1 MKALGH
7 PSWKDRRAPRGHLIG
22 VILFVLFGLIA
33 QGACLP
39 HTHSGVA
46 PGVYNAEHDLTL
58 LAVSG
63 TIAPVPALPSFF
75 VAFLTAAIVYL
86 PAPAAVSIVGLD
98 AETRAPPTL

>member
-7 PSWKDRRAPRGHLIG
+7 PSWKDRRALRGYLAG
-22 VILFVLFGLIA
+22 VILLVLVGLVT

-39 HTHSGVA
+39 HTHSAVA

-75 VAFLTAAIVYL
+75 VAFLTATIAWL
-86 PAPAAVSIVGLD
+86 PAPSAVAIVGLD
-98 AETRAPPTL
+98 AESRAPPTV